1 MKKRALVVCPGRGT
15 YNAAE
20 LGYLQTHHAARS
32 DLIATVD
39 AVRVATGQV
48 PISQLDSATKY
59 TPSVHMTG
67 DNASPLIY
75 ACAMADFAAIDRDR
89 FDVVAVTGNSMGWY
103 LALACAGILDLAGG
117 ARLVNNMGG
126 LMHQQG
132 AGGQI
137 VWPIVDDNWQIQEN
151 KILFIRNLLA
161 EAKAVSK
168 IKIYVSIRLGGMIV
182 LAADETGL
190 KWLMER
196 LPKDDRFPLRLMH
209 HAAFHSPL
217 LNHIVPIARAE
228 NQSSDFGRGDIPA
241 IDGQGRIWSPGA
253 FSRAAIYDYTLG
265 AQLTDSYDFT
275 RAVQVAA
282 AEFAPDKIIVLGP
295 GTSLGA
301 PTIQA
306 LIASG
311 WRGLS
316 GKADFQARQQDAPI
330 LISMGMAD
338 QRIWAENEMVHT
350 NKR

>member
-1 MKKRALVVCPGRGT
+1 
-15 YNAAE
+15 
-20 LGYLQTHHAARS
+20 
-32 DLIATVD
+32 
-39 AVRVATGQV
+39 
-48 PISQLDSATKY
+48 
-59 TPSVHMTG
+59 
-67 DNASPLIY
+67 
-75 ACAMADFAAIDRDR
+75 
-89 FDVVAVTGNSMGWY
+89 MGWY

-241 IDGQGRIWSPGA
+241 IDGLGRIWSPGA

-265 AQLTDSYDFT
+265 AQLTDNYDFT

-282 AEFAPDKIIVLGP
+282 AEFAPDTIIVLGP

-338 QRIWAENEMVHT
+338 QRIWAEDEMVHT

>member
-32 DLIATVD
+32 DVIATVD
-39 AVRVATGQV
+39 AARVAKGQV

-89 FDVVAVTGNSMGWY
+89 FDIVAVTGNSMGWY

-137 VWPIVDDNWQIQEN
+137 VWSIVDDDWQLQEN
-151 KILFIRNLLA
+151 KILFIRNLLE
-161 EAKAVSK
+161 EAKIISE
-168 IKIYVSIRLGGMIV
+168 IKIYVSIRLGGMLV
-182 LAADETGL
+182 FAADEAGL

-217 LNHIVPIARAE
+217 LNHIVPIARAG
-228 NQSSDFGRGDIPA
+228 NQASDFGRGDIPA
-241 IDGQGRIWSPGA
+241 IDGQGRIWSPSA
-253 FSRAAIYDYTLG
+253 FSREAIYDYTLG

-282 AEFAPDKIIVLGP
+282 AEFAPDTIIVLGP

-338 QRIWAENEMVHT
+338 QRIWAESEMVHT

>member
-32 DLIATVD
+32 DVIATVD
-39 AVRVATGQV
+39 AARVAKGQV

-59 TPSVHMTG
+59 TPSVHLTG
-67 DNASPLIY
+67 DNVSPLIY

-89 FDVVAVTGNSMGWY
+89 FDIVAVTGNSMGWY

-126 LMHQQG
+126 LMYQKG
-132 AGGQI
+132 SGGQI
-137 VWPIVDDNWQIQEN
+137 VWPIVDNDWQIQEN
-151 KILFIRNLLA
+151 KILFIISLLA
-161 EAKAVSK
+161 EAKIISE
-168 IKIYVSIRLGGMIV
+168 IKIYVSIRLGGMLV
-182 LAADETGL
+182 FAADEAGL
-190 KWLMER
+190 KWLMAR
-196 LPKDDRFPLRLMH
+196 LPKNDRFPLRLMH

-228 NQSSDFGRGDIPA
+228 NQASDFGRGDIPA
-241 IDGQGRIWSPGA
+241 IDGQGRIWSPSA
-253 FSRAAIYDYTLG
+253 FSCTAIYDYTLG

-282 AEFAPDKIIVLGP
+282 AEFAPDTIIVLGP

-301 PTIQA
+301 PIIQA

-338 QRIWAENEMVHT
+338 QRIWAESAMVHT